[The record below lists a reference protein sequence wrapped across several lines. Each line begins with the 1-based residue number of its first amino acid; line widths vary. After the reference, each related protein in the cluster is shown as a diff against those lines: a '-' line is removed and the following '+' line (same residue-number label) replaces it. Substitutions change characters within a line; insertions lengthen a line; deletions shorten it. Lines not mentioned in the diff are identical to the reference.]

1 MALLENYVF
10 KVRRDFSSIFVPGR
24 LFAPQ
29 FKRKKYNSDR
39 AYDNSGN
46 YAAAHAL
53 DCNCRACLADRCE
66 TPASGVNRSE
76 NGFLIRSRSKH
87 AIRNAANSIFYRC
100 ADRSWLRFI
109 TFTFPPLPENK
120 LLEFNNDKVQEDKYL
135 HTIFKKFLDNERK
148 NYKLRMWLWT
158 NERQSG
164 ERLESHETNAREV
177 LHYHCIFD
185 YEDVIN
191 YYLVNLRF
199 LRLLHRNNF
208 NILSSYSQGI
218 KKTSLHYPK
227 LKAACVA
234 IHQGNYNYFLADTER
249 LYLRDELGI
258 KRFMFLSPVDFEKIR
273 YSSMD
278 ISQLSSYISK
288 YISKSTDKIYCRR
301 WGASH
306 GLVISE
312 AQLRKFVEENFS
324 KENID
329 TDTGEIIMSVDGE
342 ALMNF
347 FTMGDK
353 NARVIRF
360 EVEINKM
367 TEVLY
372 YIPPNW
378 QKWNKHS
385 ALKQKFLEYFNYAI

>member
-1 MALLENYVF
+1 
-10 KVRRDFSSIFVPGR
+10 

-29 FKRKKYNSDR
+29 FERKEYDPER
-39 AYDNSGN
+39 AYDHFG
-46 YAAAHAL
+46 YRWHDHVAT
-53 DCNCRACLADRCE
+53 CNCSDCL
-66 TPASGVNRSE
+66 VNRRETSVIGINRAE
-76 NGFLIRSRSKH
+76 NGYLIRSRSKH

-100 ADRSWLRFI
+100 ADRSKLRFV
-109 TFTFPPLPENK
+109 TFTFPPLPVEK
-120 LLEFNNDKVQEDKYL
+120 LEEFNGDKVREDKYL
-135 HTIFKKFLDNERK
+135 HTVFKKFLDNERK

-164 ERLESHETNAREV
+164 ERLESHEKNAREM

-185 YEDVIN
+185 YEDTID

-218 KKTSLHYPK
+218 KKASLYYSK

-234 IHQGNYNYFLADTER
+234 VHQGDYNYFLQDTER
-249 LYLRDELGI
+249 LYLRDNLGI

-288 YISKSTDKIYCRR
+288 YISKSSDKIYCRR

-312 AQLRKFVEENFS
+312 EQLNKFVRDNFS
-324 KENID
+324 TEVVD
-329 TDTGEIIMSVDGE
+329 TDTGEVLTSVDQE

-353 NARVIRF
+353 NARIIRF
-360 EVEINKM
+360 EVEINKVN
-367 TEVLY
+367 EVLY

-385 ALKQKFLEYFNYAI
+385 ALKQKFLEYFDYRI